1 MVIMSD
7 SDYTFE
13 FLSISK
19 DFVKTFDFNYKLQK
33 DKIVKEVIHIIEEKY
48 NLKINKKK

>member
-1 MVIMSD
+1 MSD

-19 DFVKTFDFNYKLQK
+19 DYVKAFDFNYKLQK
-33 DKIVKEVIHIIEEKY
+33 EEILKEVIRIIEEKY
-48 NLKINKKK
+48 NIKINKKK